1 MLQRIF
7 TIVAL
12 SVVMLSAS
20 TTLRAQN
27 PPVLLS
33 FQGVLLTPSGAL
45 FPTQQAVITIKLF
58 YSESGND
65 MAWEDNVST
74 LIEKGV
80 FTITLGEQVP
90 LDLVDFEKQLWVEIS
105 LPGAQ
110 PYQKRT
116 KLTAAPYAAIARL
129 SGMAGGLTPDA
140 TGAVRSLNTSAG
152 DKVAGDI
159 TLVPSGG
166 LAISVDQVTGNVF
179 IDASGVV
186 GNLTIIGDSVVYTR
200 DTNGIIRVGVNNN
213 SIDQRHLRGTG
224 VNAGTW
230 GDSINI
236 PQFTVGTDGRITGV
250 RMVRVSRRPSNMLPD
265 RVLTSGPTG
274 ELVEADPLGNQQ
286 VLMGRAGT
294 SPRVTTIA
302 GNRGVLV
309 SQQNDSL
316 KIGLDTTFVNILPVA
331 SGRWTNTST
340 ERVFRHDVDVT
351 TATPIAFQALAPT
364 ARIIVS
370 VESSTAAT
378 NATVFQRSGR
388 GFTIDFAGGLPP
400 GSTVNW
406 IVINL

>member
-1 MLQRIF
+1 MKRYCTML
-7 TIVAL
+7 AL
-12 SVVMLSAS
+12 FLVMLTAS
-20 TTLRAQN
+20 EAVRAQN

-33 FQGVLLTPSGAL
+33 FQGVLLTQSGAL
-45 FPTQQAVITIKLF
+45 FPTQQSVITIKLF

-65 MAWEDNVST
+65 LAWEDNVST

-80 FTITLGEQVP
+80 FNIILGEQVP
-90 LDLVDFEKQLWVEIS
+90 LDSVDFEKQLWVEIS

-140 TGAVRSLNTSAG
+140 TGAVRSLNNTSG
-152 DKVAGDI
+152 DVKLIA
-159 TLVPSGG
+159 SGG
-166 LAISVDQVTGNVF
+166 LAISVDQTTGSVF

-186 GNLTIIGDSVVYTR
+186 GNLTIVGDSVVYTR
-200 DTNGIIRVGVNNN
+200 DTNGIVRVGVNNN

-224 VNAGTW
+224 VSAGTW

-250 RMVRVSRRPSNMLPD
+250 RVIRVSRRPSNMLPD

-274 ELVEADPLGNQQ
+274 ELVESDPLGNQQ

-294 SPRVTTIA
+294 GPRVTTIA
-302 GNRGVLV
+302 GNRGVVV

-331 SGRWTNTST
+331 SGRWTNTTT
-340 ERVFRHDVDVT
+340 ERVFRHDVDIS
-351 TATPIAFQALAPT
+351 TATPIAFQALAPG

-370 VESSTAAT
+370 VESNTAAT
-378 NATVFQRSGR
+378 SATVFQRSGK

>member
-1 MLQRIF
+1 MLHRIC
-7 TIVAL
+7 TILAL
-12 SVVMLSAS
+12 AAVMLSAS
-20 TTLRAQN
+20 HMLRAQN
-27 PPVLLS
+27 PPVMLS

-45 FPTQQAVITIKLF
+45 FPTQQSVITVKLF
-58 YSESGND
+58 YSEVGND
-65 MAWEDNVST
+65 LAWEDNVST

-80 FTITLGEQVP
+80 FNIILGEQIP
-90 LDLVDFEKQLWVEIS
+90 LDSVDFEKQLWVEIS

-140 TGAVRSLNTSAG
+140 TGAVRSLNNTS
-152 DKVAGDI
+152 GDI
-159 TLVPSGG
+159 KLVPSGG
-166 LAISVDQVTGNVF
+166 LAISVDETTGNVF

-186 GNLTIIGDSVVYTR
+186 GNLTIVGDSVIYTK
-200 DTNGIIRVGVNNN
+200 DTNGIVRVGVNSN

-224 VNAGTW
+224 VSAGTF

-250 RMVRVSRRPSNMLPD
+250 RMVRVSRRPSNMFPN

-274 ELVEADPLGNQQ
+274 DLVESDPLGSQQ
-286 VLMGRAGT
+286 VVMGRADGAA
-294 SPRVTTIA
+294 PRVTTIA

-331 SGRWTNTST
+331 SGRWTNTT
-340 ERVFRHDVDVT
+340 TARVFRHSVDIT
-351 TATPIAFQALAPT
+351 TATPIAFQALAPS
-364 ARIIVS
+364 ARIIVT
-370 VESSTAAT
+370 VESDTAAT
-378 NATVFQRSGR
+378 NATVFQRSGT

>member
-1 MLQRIF
+1 MFQRF
-7 TIVAL
+7 CTILAL
-12 SVVMLSAS
+12 SLLMLVAS
-20 TTLRAQN
+20 STMRAQN
-27 PPVLLS
+27 PPVMLS

-58 YSESGND
+58 YSETGND
-65 MAWEDNVST
+65 LAWEDNIST

-80 FTITLGEQVP
+80 FSITLGEQVP
-90 LDLVDFEKQLWVEIS
+90 LDSVDFEKQLWVEIS

-140 TGAVRSLNTSAG
+140 TGAVRSLNNTSG
-152 DKVAGDI
+152 DVK
-159 TLVPSGG
+159 LVPSGG
-166 LAISVDQVTGNVF
+166 LAISVDETTGSVF

-186 GNLTIIGDSVVYTR
+186 GNLTIIGDSVIYTK
-200 DTNGIIRVGVNNN
+200 DTNGIVRLGVNNN

-224 VNAGTW
+224 VSAGTW

-250 RMVRVSRRPSNMLPD
+250 RMVRVSRRPSNMLPN
-265 RVLTSGPTG
+265 RVLTSSATG
-274 ELVEADPLGNQQ
+274 ELQESDPLGNQQ
-286 VLMGRAGT
+286 VVMGRAGGA
-294 SPRVTTIA
+294 PRVTTIA

-331 SGRWTNTST
+331 SGRWTNTT
-340 ERVFRHDVDVT
+340 TARVYRHDVDVT
-351 TATPIAFQALAPT
+351 TATPIAFQALAPS

-370 VESSTAAT
+370 VESDTSAT
-378 NATVFQRSGR
+378 NATIVQRSGR

>member
-1 MLQRIF
+1 MLQRFF
-7 TIVAL
+7 TILAL
-12 SVVMLSAS
+12 SLLMLVAS
-20 TTLRAQN
+20 QTMRAQN
-27 PPVLLS
+27 PPVMLS

-58 YSESGND
+58 YSETGND
-65 MAWEDNVST
+65 LAWEDNIST

-80 FTITLGEQVP
+80 FSITLGEQVP
-90 LDLVDFEKQLWVEIS
+90 LDSVDFEKQLWVEIS

-140 TGAVRSLNTSAG
+140 TGAVRSLNNTSG
-152 DKVAGDI
+152 DVK
-159 TLVPSGG
+159 LVPSGG
-166 LAISVDQVTGNVF
+166 LAISVDETTGSVF
-179 IDASGVV
+179 IDASGVI
-186 GNLTIIGDSVVYTR
+186 GNLTIIGDSVIYTK
-200 DTNGIIRVGVNNN
+200 DTNGIVRLGVNNN

-224 VNAGTW
+224 VSAGTW

-250 RMVRVSRRPSNMLPD
+250 RMVRVSRRPSNMLPN
-265 RVLTSGPTG
+265 RVLTSSATG
-274 ELVEADPLGNQQ
+274 ELQESDPLGNQQ
-286 VLMGRAGT
+286 VVMGRAGGA
-294 SPRVTTIA
+294 PRVTTIA

-331 SGRWTNTST
+331 SGRWTNTT
-340 ERVFRHDVDVT
+340 TARVYRHDVDVT
-351 TATPIAFQALAPT
+351 TATPIAFQALAPS

-370 VESSTAAT
+370 VESDTAAT
-378 NATVFQRSGR
+378 NATVFQRSGK

>member
-1 MLQRIF
+1 MKRFCTML
-7 TIVAL
+7 AL
-12 SVVMLSAS
+12 FLVMLTAS
-20 TTLRAQN
+20 EVVRAQN

-33 FQGVLLTPSGAL
+33 FQGVLLTQSGAL
-45 FPTQQAVITIKLF
+45 FPTQQSVITIKLF
-58 YSESGND
+58 YSETGND
-65 MAWEDNVST
+65 LAWEDNVST

-80 FTITLGEQVP
+80 FNIILGEQVP
-90 LDLVDFEKQLWVEIS
+90 LDSVDFEQQLWVEIS

-140 TGAVRSLNTSAG
+140 TGAVRSLNNTSG
-152 DKVAGDI
+152 DVKLIA
-159 TLVPSGG
+159 SGG
-166 LAISVDQVTGNVF
+166 LAISVDQTTGSVF

-186 GNLTIIGDSVVYTR
+186 GNLTIVGDSVVYTK
-200 DTNGIIRVGVNNN
+200 DTNGVVRVGVNNN

-224 VNAGTW
+224 VSAGTW

-250 RMVRVSRRPSNMLPD
+250 RMIRVSRRPSNMLPD

-274 ELVEADPLGNQQ
+274 ELVESDPLGNQQ

-294 SPRVTTIA
+294 GPRVTTIA
-302 GNRGVLV
+302 GNRGVIV

-331 SGRWTNTST
+331 SGRWTNTTT
-340 ERVFRHDVDVT
+340 ERVFRHDVDIS
-351 TATPIAFQALAPT
+351 TATPIAFQALAPG

-370 VESSTAAT
+370 IESNTSAT
-378 NATVFQRSGR
+378 NATVFQRSGK

>member
-1 MLQRIF
+1 MKRFCTML
-7 TIVAL
+7 AL
-12 SVVMLSAS
+12 FLVMLTAS
-20 TTLRAQN
+20 EAVRAQN

-33 FQGVLLTPSGAL
+33 FQGVLLTQSGAL
-45 FPTQQAVITIKLF
+45 FPTQQSVITIKLF
-58 YSESGND
+58 YSETGND
-65 MAWEDNVST
+65 LAWEDNVST

-80 FTITLGEQVP
+80 FNIILGEQVP
-90 LDLVDFEKQLWVEIS
+90 LDSVDFEQQLWVEIS

-140 TGAVRSLNTSAG
+140 TGAVRSLNNTSG
-152 DKVAGDI
+152 DVKLIA
-159 TLVPSGG
+159 SGG
-166 LAISVDQVTGNVF
+166 LAISVDQTTGSVF

-186 GNLTIIGDSVVYTR
+186 GNLTIVGDSVVYTR
-200 DTNGIIRVGVNNN
+200 DTNGIVRVGVNNN

-224 VNAGTW
+224 VSAGTW

-250 RMVRVSRRPSNMLPD
+250 RVIRVSRRPSNMLPD

-274 ELVEADPLGNQQ
+274 ELVESDPLGNQQ

-294 SPRVTTIA
+294 GPRVTTIA
-302 GNRGVLV
+302 GNRGVVV

-331 SGRWTNTST
+331 SGRWTNTTT
-340 ERVFRHDVDVT
+340 ERVFRHDVDIS
-351 TATPIAFQALAPT
+351 TATPIAFQALAPG

-370 VESSTAAT
+370 VESNTAAT
-378 NATVFQRSGR
+378 NATVVQRSGK

>member
-1 MLQRIF
+1 MFQRFF
-7 TIVAL
+7 TILAL
-12 SVVMLSAS
+12 SLLMLVAS
-20 TTLRAQN
+20 QTLRAQN
-27 PPVLLS
+27 PPVMLS

-58 YSESGND
+58 YSETGND
-65 MAWEDNVST
+65 LAWEDNIST

-80 FTITLGEQVP
+80 FSITLGEQVP
-90 LDLVDFEKQLWVEIS
+90 LDSVDFEKQLWVEIS

-140 TGAVRSLNTSAG
+140 TGAVRSLNNTSG
-152 DKVAGDI
+152 DVK
-159 TLVPSGG
+159 LVPSGG
-166 LAISVDQVTGNVF
+166 LAISVDETTGSVF

-186 GNLTIIGDSVVYTR
+186 GNLTIIGDSVIYTK
-200 DTNGIIRVGVNNN
+200 DTNGIVRLGVNNN

-224 VNAGTW
+224 VAAGTW

-250 RMVRVSRRPSNMLPD
+250 RMVRVSRRPSNMLPN
-265 RVLTSGPTG
+265 RVLTSSATG
-274 ELVEADPLGNQQ
+274 ELQESDPLGNQQ
-286 VLMGRAGT
+286 VVMGRAGGA
-294 SPRVTTIA
+294 PRVTTIA

-331 SGRWTNTST
+331 SGRWTNTT
-340 ERVFRHDVDVT
+340 TARVYRHDVDVT
-351 TATPIAFQALAPT
+351 TATPIAFQALAPS

-370 VESSTAAT
+370 VESDTAAT
-378 NATVFQRSGR
+378 NATIVQRSGK

>member
-1 MLQRIF
+1 MKRFCTML
-7 TIVAL
+7 AL
-12 SVVMLSAS
+12 FLVMLTAS
-20 TTLRAQN
+20 EVVRAQN

-33 FQGVLLTPSGAL
+33 FQGVLLTQSGAL
-45 FPTQQAVITIKLF
+45 FPTQQSVITIKLF
-58 YSESGND
+58 YSETGND
-65 MAWEDNVST
+65 LAWEDNVST

-80 FTITLGEQVP
+80 FNIILGEQVP
-90 LDLVDFEKQLWVEIS
+90 LDSVDFEQQLWVEIS

-140 TGAVRSLNTSAG
+140 TGAVRSLNNTSG
-152 DKVAGDI
+152 DVKLIA
-159 TLVPSGG
+159 SGG
-166 LAISVDQVTGNVF
+166 LAISVDQTTGSVF

-186 GNLTIIGDSVVYTR
+186 GNLTIVGDSVVYTK
-200 DTNGIIRVGVNNN
+200 DTNGVVRVGVNNN

-224 VNAGTW
+224 VSAGTW

-250 RMVRVSRRPSNMLPD
+250 RMIRVSRRPSNMLPD

-274 ELVEADPLGNQQ
+274 ELVESDPLGNQQ

-294 SPRVTTIA
+294 GPRVTTIA
-302 GNRGVLV
+302 GNRGVVV

-331 SGRWTNTST
+331 SGRWTNTTT
-340 ERVFRHDVDVT
+340 ERVFRHDVDVS
-351 TATPIAFQALAPT
+351 TATPIAFQALAPG

-370 VESSTAAT
+370 VESNTAAT
-378 NATVFQRSGR
+378 NATVFQRSGK

>member
-1 MLQRIF
+1 MKRFCTML
-7 TIVAL
+7 AL
-12 SVVMLSAS
+12 FLVMLMAS
-20 TTLRAQN
+20 EAVRAQN

-33 FQGVLLTPSGAL
+33 FQGVLLTQSGAL
-45 FPTQQAVITIKLF
+45 FPTQQSVITIKLF
-58 YSESGND
+58 YSETGND
-65 MAWEDNVST
+65 LAWEDNVST

-80 FTITLGEQVP
+80 FNIILGEQVP
-90 LDLVDFEKQLWVEIS
+90 LDSVDFEQQLWVEIS

-140 TGAVRSLNTSAG
+140 TGAVRSLNNTSG
-152 DKVAGDI
+152 DVKLIA
-159 TLVPSGG
+159 SGG
-166 LAISVDQVTGNVF
+166 LAISVDQTTGSVF

-186 GNLTIIGDSVVYTR
+186 GNLTIVGDSVVYTK
-200 DTNGIIRVGVNNN
+200 DTNGIVRVGVNNN

-224 VNAGTW
+224 VSAGTW

-250 RMVRVSRRPSNMLPD
+250 RVIRVSRRPSNMLPD

-274 ELVEADPLGNQQ
+274 ELVESDPLGNQQ

-294 SPRVTTIA
+294 GPRVTTIA
-302 GNRGVLV
+302 GNRGVVV

-331 SGRWTNTST
+331 SGRWTNTTT
-340 ERVFRHDVDVT
+340 ERVYRHDVDVS
-351 TATPIAFQALAPT
+351 TATPIAFQALAPG

-370 VESSTAAT
+370 VESNTAAT
-378 NATVFQRSGR
+378 NATVFQRSGK

>member
-1 MLQRIF
+1 MFQRFF
-7 TIVAL
+7 TILAL
-12 SVVMLSAS
+12 SLLMLVAS
-20 TTLRAQN
+20 QTLRAQN
-27 PPVLLS
+27 PPVMLS

-58 YSESGND
+58 YSETGND
-65 MAWEDNVST
+65 LAWEDNIST

-80 FTITLGEQVP
+80 FSITLGEQVP
-90 LDLVDFEKQLWVEIS
+90 LDSVDFEKQLWVEIS

-140 TGAVRSLNTSAG
+140 TGAVRSLNNTSG
-152 DKVAGDI
+152 DVK
-159 TLVPSGG
+159 LVPSGG
-166 LAISVDQVTGNVF
+166 LAISVDETTGSVF

-186 GNLTIIGDSVVYTR
+186 GNLTIIGDSVIYTK
-200 DTNGIIRVGVNNN
+200 DTNGIVRLGVNNN

-224 VNAGTW
+224 VSAGTW

-250 RMVRVSRRPSNMLPD
+250 RMVRVSRRPSNMLPN
-265 RVLTSGPTG
+265 RVLTSSATG
-274 ELVEADPLGNQQ
+274 ELQESDPLGNQQ
-286 VLMGRAGT
+286 VVMGRAGGA
-294 SPRVTTIA
+294 PRVTTIA

-331 SGRWTNTST
+331 SGRWTNTT
-340 ERVFRHDVDVT
+340 TARVYRHDVDVT
-351 TATPIAFQALAPT
+351 TATPIAFQALAPS

-370 VESSTAAT
+370 VESDTAAT
-378 NATVFQRSGR
+378 NATIVQRSGK

>member
-1 MLQRIF
+1 ML
-7 TIVAL
+7 AL
-12 SVVMLSAS
+12 FLVMLTAS
-20 TTLRAQN
+20 GVARAQN

-33 FQGVLLTPSGAL
+33 FQGVLLTQSGAL
-45 FPTQQAVITIKLF
+45 FPTQQSVITIKLF
-58 YSESGND
+58 YSETGND
-65 MAWEDNVST
+65 LAWEDNVST

-80 FTITLGEQVP
+80 FNIILGEQVP
-90 LDLVDFEKQLWVEIS
+90 LDSVDFERQLWVEIS

-140 TGAVRSLNTSAG
+140 TGAVRSLNNTSG
-152 DKVAGDI
+152 DVKLIA
-159 TLVPSGG
+159 SGG
-166 LAISVDQVTGNVF
+166 LAISVDQTTGSVF

-186 GNLTIIGDSVVYTR
+186 GNLTIIGDSVVYTK
-200 DTNGIIRVGVNNN
+200 DTNGIVRLGVNNN

-224 VNAGTW
+224 VSAGTW

-250 RMVRVSRRPSNMLPD
+250 RMIRVSRRPSNMLPN

-274 ELVEADPLGNQQ
+274 ELQESDPLGNQQ
-286 VLMGRAGT
+286 VVMGRAGAA
-294 SPRVTTIA
+294 PRVTTIS

-331 SGRWTNTST
+331 SGRWTNTT
-340 ERVFRHDVDVT
+340 TDRVYRHDIDVT
-351 TATPIAFQALAPT
+351 TATPIAFQALAPG

-370 VESSTAAT
+370 VESNTAAT
-378 NATVFQRSGR
+378 NATVFQRSGK

>member
-1 MLQRIF
+1 MKRFCTML
-7 TIVAL
+7 AL
-12 SVVMLSAS
+12 FLVMLTAS
-20 TTLRAQN
+20 EAVRAQN

-33 FQGVLLTPSGAL
+33 FQGVLLTQSGAL
-45 FPTQQAVITIKLF
+45 FPTQQSVITIKLF

-65 MAWEDNVST
+65 LAWEDNVST

-80 FTITLGEQVP
+80 FNIILGEQVP
-90 LDLVDFEKQLWVEIS
+90 LDSVDFEQQLWVEIS

-140 TGAVRSLNTSAG
+140 TGAVRSLNNTSG
-152 DKVAGDI
+152 DVKLIA
-159 TLVPSGG
+159 SGG
-166 LAISVDQVTGNVF
+166 LAISVDQTTGSVF

-186 GNLTIIGDSVVYTR
+186 GNLTIVGDSVVYTK
-200 DTNGIIRVGVNNN
+200 DTNGIVRVGVNNN

-224 VNAGTW
+224 VSAGTW

-250 RMVRVSRRPSNMLPD
+250 RVIRVSRRPSNMLPD

-274 ELVEADPLGNQQ
+274 ELVESDPLGNQQ

-294 SPRVTTIA
+294 GPRVTTIA
-302 GNRGVLV
+302 GNRGVVV
-309 SQQNDSL
+309 SQQYVSL

-331 SGRWTNTST
+331 SGRWTNTTT
-340 ERVFRHDVDVT
+340 ERVYRHDVDIS
-351 TATPIAFQALAPT
+351 TATPIAFQALAPG

-370 VESSTAAT
+370 VESNTAAT
-378 NATVFQRSGR
+378 NATVVQRSGK

>member
-1 MLQRIF
+1 MKRFCTML
-7 TIVAL
+7 AL
-12 SVVMLSAS
+12 FLVMLTAS
-20 TTLRAQN
+20 EVVRAQN

-33 FQGVLLTPSGAL
+33 FQGVLLTQSGAL
-45 FPTQQAVITIKLF
+45 FPTQQSVITIKLF
-58 YSESGND
+58 YSETGND
-65 MAWEDNVST
+65 LAWEDNVST

-80 FTITLGEQVP
+80 FNIILGEQVP
-90 LDLVDFEKQLWVEIS
+90 LDSVDFEQQLWVEIS

-140 TGAVRSLNTSAG
+140 TGAVRSLNNTSG
-152 DKVAGDI
+152 DVKLIA
-159 TLVPSGG
+159 SGG
-166 LAISVDQVTGNVF
+166 LAISVDQTTGSVF

-186 GNLTIIGDSVVYTR
+186 GNLTIVGDSVVYTK
-200 DTNGIIRVGVNNN
+200 DTNGVVRVGVNNN

-224 VNAGTW
+224 VSAGTW

-250 RMVRVSRRPSNMLPD
+250 RMIRVSRRPSNMLPD

-274 ELVEADPLGNQQ
+274 ELVESDPLGNQQ

-294 SPRVTTIA
+294 GPRVTTIA
-302 GNRGVLV
+302 GNRGVIV

-331 SGRWTNTST
+331 SGRWTNTTT
-340 ERVFRHDVDVT
+340 ERVFRHDVDVS
-351 TATPIAFQALAPT
+351 TATPIAFQALAPG

-370 VESSTAAT
+370 VESNTSAT
-378 NATVFQRSGR
+378 NATVFQRSGK

>member
-1 MLQRIF
+1 ML
-7 TIVAL
+7 AL
-12 SVVMLSAS
+12 FLVMLTAS
-20 TTLRAQN
+20 GVARAQN

-33 FQGVLLTPSGAL
+33 FQGVLLTQSGAL
-45 FPTQQAVITIKLF
+45 FPTQQSVITIKLF
-58 YSESGND
+58 YSETGND
-65 MAWEDNVST
+65 LAWEDNVST

-80 FTITLGEQVP
+80 FNIILGEQVP
-90 LDLVDFEKQLWVEIS
+90 LDSVDFERQLWVEIS

-140 TGAVRSLNTSAG
+140 TGAVRSLNNTSG
-152 DKVAGDI
+152 DVKLIA
-159 TLVPSGG
+159 SGG
-166 LAISVDQVTGNVF
+166 LAISVDQTTGSVF

-186 GNLTIIGDSVVYTR
+186 GNLTIIGDSVVYTK
-200 DTNGIIRVGVNNN
+200 DTNGIVRLGVNNN

-224 VNAGTW
+224 VSAGTW

-250 RMVRVSRRPSNMLPD
+250 RMIRVSRRPSNMLPN

-274 ELVEADPLGNQQ
+274 ELQEADPLGNQQ
-286 VLMGRAGT
+286 VVMGRAGAA
-294 SPRVTTIA
+294 PRVTTIS

-331 SGRWTNTST
+331 SGRWTNTT
-340 ERVFRHDVDVT
+340 TDRVYRHDIDVT
-351 TATPIAFQALAPT
+351 TATPIAFQALAPG

-370 VESSTAAT
+370 VESNTAAT
-378 NATVFQRSGR
+378 NATVFQRSGK

>member
-1 MLQRIF
+1 MFQRF
-7 TIVAL
+7 CTILAL
-12 SVVMLSAS
+12 SLLMLVAS
-20 TTLRAQN
+20 STMRAQN
-27 PPVLLS
+27 PPVMLS

-58 YSESGND
+58 YSETGND
-65 MAWEDNVST
+65 LAWEDNIST

-80 FTITLGEQVP
+80 FSITLGEQVP
-90 LDLVDFEKQLWVEIS
+90 LDSVDFEKQLWVEIS

-140 TGAVRSLNTSAG
+140 TGAVRSLNNTSG
-152 DKVAGDI
+152 DVK
-159 TLVPSGG
+159 LVPSGG
-166 LAISVDQVTGNVF
+166 LAISVDETTGSVF

-186 GNLTIIGDSVVYTR
+186 GNLTIIGDSVIYTK
-200 DTNGIIRVGVNNN
+200 DTNGIVRLGVNNN

-224 VNAGTW
+224 VSAGTW

-250 RMVRVSRRPSNMLPD
+250 RMVRVSRRPSNMLPN
-265 RVLTSGPTG
+265 RVLTSSATG
-274 ELVEADPLGNQQ
+274 ELQESDPLGNQQ
-286 VLMGRAGT
+286 VVMGRAGGA
-294 SPRVTTIA
+294 PRVTTIA

-331 SGRWTNTST
+331 SGRWTNTT
-340 ERVFRHDVDVT
+340 TARVYRHDVDVT
-351 TATPIAFQALAPT
+351 TATPIAFQALAPS

-370 VESSTAAT
+370 VESDTSAT
-378 NATVFQRSGR
+378 NATIVQRSGK

>member
-1 MLQRIF
+1 MFQRF
-7 TIVAL
+7 CTILAL
-12 SVVMLSAS
+12 SLLMLVAS
-20 TTLRAQN
+20 STMRAQN
-27 PPVLLS
+27 PPVMLS

-58 YSESGND
+58 YSETGND
-65 MAWEDNVST
+65 LAWEDNIST

-80 FTITLGEQVP
+80 FSITLGEQVP
-90 LDLVDFEKQLWVEIS
+90 LDSVDFEKQLWVEIS

-140 TGAVRSLNTSAG
+140 TGAVRSLNNTSG
-152 DKVAGDI
+152 DVK
-159 TLVPSGG
+159 LVPSGG
-166 LAISVDQVTGNVF
+166 LAISVDETTGSVF

-186 GNLTIIGDSVVYTR
+186 GNLTIIGDSVIYTK
-200 DTNGIIRVGVNNN
+200 DTNGIVRLGVNNN

-224 VNAGTW
+224 VSAGTW

-250 RMVRVSRRPSNMLPD
+250 RMVRVSRRPSNMLPN
-265 RVLTSGPTG
+265 RVLTSSATG
-274 ELVEADPLGNQQ
+274 ELQESDPLGNQQ
-286 VLMGRAGT
+286 VIMGRPGAA
-294 SPRVTTIA
+294 PRVTTIA

-331 SGRWTNTST
+331 SGRWTNTT
-340 ERVFRHDVDVT
+340 TARVYRHDVDVT
-351 TATPIAFQALAPT
+351 TATPIAFQALAPS

-370 VESSTAAT
+370 VESDTAAT
-378 NATVFQRSGR
+378 NATIVQRSGK

>member
-1 MLQRIF
+1 MFQRF
-7 TIVAL
+7 CTILAL
-12 SVVMLSAS
+12 SLLMLVAS
-20 TTLRAQN
+20 QTMRAQN
-27 PPVLLS
+27 PPVMLS

-45 FPTQQAVITIKLF
+45 FPTQQAVITIRLF

-65 MAWEDNVST
+65 LAWEDNIST

-80 FTITLGEQVP
+80 FSITLGEQVP
-90 LDLVDFEKQLWVEIS
+90 LDSVDFEKQLWVEIS

-140 TGAVRSLNTSAG
+140 TGAVRSLNNTSG
-152 DKVAGDI
+152 DVK
-159 TLVPSGG
+159 LVPSGG
-166 LAISVDQVTGNVF
+166 LAISVDETTGSVF

-186 GNLTIIGDSVVYTR
+186 GNLTIIGDSVIYTK
-200 DTNGIIRVGVNNN
+200 DTNGIVRLGVNNN

-224 VNAGTW
+224 VSAGTW

-250 RMVRVSRRPSNMLPD
+250 RMVRVSRRPSNMLPN
-265 RVLTSGPTG
+265 RVLTSSATG
-274 ELVEADPLGNQQ
+274 ELQESDPLGNQQ
-286 VLMGRAGT
+286 VVMGRAGGA
-294 SPRVTTIA
+294 PRVTTIA

-331 SGRWTNTST
+331 SGRWTNTT
-340 ERVFRHDVDVT
+340 TARVYRHDVDVT
-351 TATPIAFQALAPT
+351 TATPIAFQALAPS

-370 VESSTAAT
+370 VESDTAAT
-378 NATVFQRSGR
+378 NATIVQRSGK

>member
-1 MLQRIF
+1 MKRFCTTL
-7 TIVAL
+7 AL
-12 SVVMLSAS
+12 FLVMLMAS
-20 TTLRAQN
+20 EAVRAQN

-33 FQGVLLTPSGAL
+33 FQGVLLTQSGAL
-45 FPTQQAVITIKLF
+45 FPTQQSVITIKLF
-58 YSESGND
+58 YSETGND
-65 MAWEDNVST
+65 LAWEDNVST

-80 FTITLGEQVP
+80 FNIILGEQVP
-90 LDLVDFEKQLWVEIS
+90 LDSVDFEQQLWVEIS

-140 TGAVRSLNTSAG
+140 TGAVRSLNNTSG
-152 DKVAGDI
+152 DVKLIA
-159 TLVPSGG
+159 SGG
-166 LAISVDQVTGNVF
+166 LAISVDQTTGSVF

-186 GNLTIIGDSVVYTR
+186 GNLTIVGDSVVYTK
-200 DTNGIIRVGVNNN
+200 DTNGIVRVGVNNN

-224 VNAGTW
+224 VSAGTW

-250 RMVRVSRRPSNMLPD
+250 RVIRVSRRPSNMLPD

-274 ELVEADPLGNQQ
+274 ELVESDPLGNQQ

-294 SPRVTTIA
+294 GPRVTTIA
-302 GNRGVLV
+302 GNRGVVV

-331 SGRWTNTST
+331 SGRWTNTTT
-340 ERVFRHDVDVT
+340 ERVYRHDVDVS
-351 TATPIAFQALAPT
+351 TATPIAFQALAPG

-370 VESSTAAT
+370 VESNTAAT
-378 NATVFQRSGR
+378 NATVYQRSGK

>member
-1 MLQRIF
+1 MKRFCTLL
-7 TIVAL
+7 AL
-12 SVVMLSAS
+12 FLVMLTAS
-20 TTLRAQN
+20 EVVRAQN

-33 FQGVLLTPSGAL
+33 FQGVLLTQSGAL
-45 FPTQQAVITIKLF
+45 FPTQQSVITIKLF
-58 YSESGND
+58 YSEAGND
-65 MAWEDNVST
+65 LAWEDNVST

-80 FTITLGEQVP
+80 FNIILGEQVP
-90 LDLVDFEKQLWVEIS
+90 LDSVDFEQQLWVEIS

-140 TGAVRSLNTSAG
+140 TGAVRSLNNTSG
-152 DKVAGDI
+152 DVKLIA
-159 TLVPSGG
+159 SGG
-166 LAISVDQVTGNVF
+166 LAISVDQTTGSVF

-200 DTNGIIRVGVNNN
+200 DTNGIVRVGVNSN

-224 VNAGTW
+224 VSAGTW

-250 RMVRVSRRPSNMLPD
+250 RVIRVSRRPSNMLPD

-274 ELVEADPLGNQQ
+274 ELVESDPLGNQQ

-294 SPRVTTIA
+294 GPRVTTIA
-302 GNRGVLV
+302 GNRGVVV

-331 SGRWTNTST
+331 SGRWTNTTT
-340 ERVFRHDVDVT
+340 ERVFRHDVDIS
-351 TATPIAFQALAPT
+351 TATPIAFQALAPG

-378 NATVFQRSGR
+378 NATVFQRSGK